1 MTKYPQFWS
10 TMIVKKKK
18 SKTRQASMT
27 EISTILVNS
36 IAIVA
41 RANPKKW
48 AGSAHSTMMDLEI
61 DSRGEVGETFL
72 ADALIQLGHEV
83 EVDRT
88 TDAGSKPWDLRVDGN
103 VLIEVKTATLGK
115 SNAIFQHERIIQG
128 RGWDALALV
137 DIAPDDVYLTLAA
150 KQTIPFRRAAQV
162 WTKHP
167 KKLHLR
173 GGGGDY
179 KWDLTLNDVA
189 NRRLAAL
196 GDIEEHY
203 QALLKELRR
212 E

>member
-1 MTKYPQFWS
+1 M
-10 TMIVKKKK
+10 KKKK
-18 SKTRQASMT
+18 GKTSRASMT
-27 EISTILVNS
+27 EISKILVNS
-36 IAIVA
+36 IADVA

-48 AGSAHSTMMDLEI
+48 AGSAHSTMMNLEI

-72 ADALIQLGHEV
+72 AKALTQLGHEV

-88 TDAGSKPWDLRVDGN
+88 TDAGNKPWDLRVDGD

-115 SNAIFQHERIIQG
+115 SQATFQHEHII
-128 RGWDALALV
+128 RESGWDALALV

-150 KQTIPFRRAAQV
+150 KRTIPFRKKAQV
-162 WTKHP
+162 WTERL

-189 NRRLAAL
+189 NRRIATL
-196 GDIEEHY
+196 GNVEEHY

>member
-1 MTKYPQFWS
+1 MTK
-10 TMIVKKKK
+10 
-18 SKTRQASMT
+18 
-27 EISTILVNS
+27 ISTILVES

-61 DSRGEVGETFL
+61 DCRGEVGETFL
-72 ADALIQLGHEV
+72 TAALRKLGHEV

-88 TDAGSKPWDLRVDGN
+88 TDAGSKPWDLRVDGD
-103 VLIEVKTATLGK
+103 VLLEVKTATLGK
-115 SNAIFQHERIIQG
+115 TKTTFQHERIVQG

-150 KQTIPFRRAAQV
+150 KRTIPFRTKTQV
-162 WTKHP
+162 WTERP

-173 GGGGDY
+173 GGVGDY

-189 NRRLAAL
+189 NRRIATL

-203 QALLKELRR
+203 QALLKELGRKR
-212 E
+212 KRPNRLR